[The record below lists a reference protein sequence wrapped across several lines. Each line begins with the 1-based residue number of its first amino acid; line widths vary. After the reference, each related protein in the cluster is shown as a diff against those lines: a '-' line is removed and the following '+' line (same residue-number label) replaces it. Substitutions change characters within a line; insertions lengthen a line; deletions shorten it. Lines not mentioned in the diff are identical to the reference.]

1 MGAGSR
7 SGEWPAEER
16 PPALTDG
23 LFETEEEGGGRGVV
37 RKVRESEKDTERKRN
52 DSDGGWDT

>member
-1 MGAGSR
+1 MGAESR

-23 LFETEEEGGGRGVV
+23 LFETEEEGGGGSWE
-37 RKVRESEKDTERKRN
+37 KGESERK
-52 DSDGGWDT
+52 GYGEKEK